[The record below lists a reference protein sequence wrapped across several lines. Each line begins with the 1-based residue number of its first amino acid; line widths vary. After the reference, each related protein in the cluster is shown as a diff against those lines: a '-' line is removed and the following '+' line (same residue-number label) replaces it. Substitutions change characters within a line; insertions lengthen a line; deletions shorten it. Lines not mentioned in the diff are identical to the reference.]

1 VPHEKIRKW
10 VLSFLFQLGFLF
22 ASYPQ
27 IMGKVLGIVYRTLS
41 THITKKAG
49 DNKQSTQTGA
59 VTLIQRFDD
68 KHPVHHI

>member
-1 VPHEKIRKW
+1 
-10 VLSFLFQLGFLF
+10 LF